1 MADHRRI
8 LNFRDVG
15 IRDVPVFGWY
25 EYYTPH
31 PGLRTHTHPNTLEI
45 CYLNRGRQTYWVG
58 GRDYHLTGGDVF
70 ITLPGEPH
78 STGSNPEDRGV
89 LYWLNLRMPRRGRP
103 LLSLSTGDTTL
114 LTNRLL
120 SLPQRHFGGASRLKH
135 ILDDI
140 FALYD
145 QSNNPLRC
153 IAINNRL
160 VAFLLEIVDCAER
173 HAKSR
178 PTEVVTKIIR
188 QIESKPEQEYS
199 IADLAKQTGLSV
211 SRFKARFKAEVGVPP
226 NEFVLRNKIEAAK
239 RQLAGTS
246 DSITQIAMRLG
257 FSSSQYFATVF
268 KRYTKRAPR
277 EYRHHGPAVPFRP
290 GEELFGV

>member
-1 MADHRRI
+1 
-8 LNFRDVG
+8 
-15 IRDVPVFGWY
+15 
-25 EYYTPH
+25 
-31 PGLRTHTHPNTLEI
+31 
-45 CYLNRGRQTYWVG
+45 
-58 GRDYHLTGGDVF
+58 VF

-160 VAFLLEIVDCAER
+160 VRFLLEVVDCAEH
-173 HAKSR
+173 HAKSS
-178 PTEVVTKIIR
+178 PTEVVAKIIR
-188 QIESKPEQEYS
+188 QIESKPGQEYS
-199 IADLAKQTGLSV
+199 ITDLAKQAGLSV

-226 NEFVLRNKIEAAK
+226 NEFVLRSKIEVAK
-239 RQLAGTS
+239 RQLAGTT

-268 KRYTKRAPR
+268 KRYTRQMPR
-277 EYRHHGPAVPFRP
+277 EYRRHGSAVPLRP